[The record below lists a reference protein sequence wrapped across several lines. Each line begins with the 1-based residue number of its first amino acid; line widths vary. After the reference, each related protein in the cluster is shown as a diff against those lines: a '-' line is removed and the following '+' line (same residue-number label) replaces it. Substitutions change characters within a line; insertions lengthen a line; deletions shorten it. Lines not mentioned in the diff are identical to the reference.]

1 MSIVYSRWP
10 KSFEESYRKAGYWS
24 DEPLTQM
31 LEDQADN
38 HAHNIAIIDGDKHIS
53 YDELN
58 QMANTLA
65 LYLEQQGVKRFDTA
79 LVQLPNCLEFYVTYF
94 ALLKLGVACVNAL
107 FNHQKLEL
115 SAYIEQIQPSLLIMA
130 PEHGLFS
137 NASFLDELIAS
148 NPSLHTVL
156 SLHECDYAVSMQ
168 TVLFDA
174 EQKVIKNHNVDQASD
189 PDQVAFF
196 QLSGGSTGTPK
207 LIPRTHNDYLYSVRK
222 SVEICGLDQ
231 DTRYLCALPIQH
243 NFPMSSPGALGVFYA
258 GATLIIGKSPEPL
271 HCFELISQHKVNM
284 TALVPSAVAL
294 WLEAASSHQAK
305 LKSLKLLQ
313 VGGASFAE
321 AQARRVP
328 LVLGCQ
334 LQQVF
339 GMAEGLVN
347 YTRLDEDL
355 NYTTQG
361 RPMSE
366 ADEVK
371 VVNHVHQPV
380 AVGQTGLLMT
390 RGPYTFRGYFNS
402 PEYNQSAFDADGFYC
417 SGDLVQQDAK
427 GNIKVVGRLKD
438 QINRGGEKI
447 AAEEVEVLL
456 LKHEAI
462 HHVALVSMPDAY
474 LGEKSCAFI
483 VTNGTKVKPIM
494 LRKHLISQGM
504 ASYKIPDKFEFIDTM
519 PLTAVGKIDKKQL
532 RSQFDEGASMVSQA
546 QVSHEL

>member
-1 MSIVYSRWP
+1 MSIRYSRWP
-10 KSFEESYRKAGYWS
+10 KNFEEAYRKAGYWS

-31 LEDQADN
+31 IEDQVEKN
-38 HAHNIAIIDGDKHIS
+38 GHAIAIIDGQRQITYTQLD
-53 YDELN
+53 

-65 LYLEQQGVKRFDTA
+65 IYLDQQGINRFDTA

-94 ALLKLGVACVNAL
+94 ALLKLGVASVNAL
-107 FNHQKLEL
+107 FSHQKLEIK
-115 SAYIEQIQPSLLIMA
+115 AYVKQIQPSLLIMS
-130 PEHGLFS
+130 PEHPLFE
-137 NASFLDELIAS
+137 NQDFLAELLES
-148 NPSLHTVL
+148 QTSLHAVL
-156 SLHECDYAVSMQ
+156 SLNDCGYAVSMQ
-168 TVLFDA
+168 DILYAPDN
-174 EQKVIKNHNVDQASD
+174 KVIKNITFDQATAA
-189 PDQVAFF
+189 DQVAFF

-258 GATLIIGKSPEPL
+258 GACLIIAQSPEPL
-271 HCFELISQHKVNM
+271 HCFELISLHQVNM
-284 TALVPSAVAL
+284 TALVPPAVAL
-294 WLEAASSHQAK
+294 WLEAAPAHQAK

-321 AQARRVP
+321 SQARRVP
-328 LVLGCQ
+328 QVLGCQ

-366 ADEVK
+366 ADEVR
-371 VVNHVHQPV
+371 VVNNALQQVPI
-380 AVGQTGLLMT
+380 GQTGQLMT

-402 PEYNQSAFDADGFYC
+402 PEYNQTAFDADGFYC
-417 SGDLVQQDAK
+417 SGDLVQQDEL

-462 HHVALVSMPDAY
+462 THAALVAIPDAY
-474 LGEKSCAFI
+474 LGEKSCAFL
-483 VTNGTKVKPIM
+483 VLKNKELKPIII
-494 LRKHLISQGM
+494 RKHLLSLGI
-504 ASYKIPDKFEFIDTM
+504 ANYKLPDRFEFLPIM
-519 PLTAVGKIDKKQL
+519 PLTSVGKIDKKQL
-532 RSQFDEGASMVSQA
+532 RAQA
-546 QVSHEL
+546 QQTFLKDNSLSYL

>member
-1 MSIVYSRWP
+1 MSIRFSHWP
-10 KSFEESYRKAGYWS
+10 KNFEDAYRKAGYWT

-31 LEDQADN
+31 IEDQVEKNGQAV
-38 HAHNIAIIDGDKHIS
+38 AIIDAQRQITYQQLD
-53 YDELN
+53 

-65 LYLEQQGVKRFDTA
+65 IYLDQQGVNRFDTA

-94 ALLKLGVACVNAL
+94 ALLKLGVASVNAL
-107 FNHQKLEL
+107 FSHQKLEIK
-115 SAYIEQIQPSLLIMA
+115 AYAEQIQPSLLIVS
-130 PEHGLFS
+130 PEHTLFS
-137 NASFLDELIAS
+137 TQDFVDELVAS
-148 NPSLHTVL
+148 HASLHAIL
-156 SLHECDYAVSMQ
+156 SLSDCGYAVSMQ
-168 TVLFDA
+168 DILYSPDN
-174 EQKVIKNHNVDQASD
+174 ELIKNVTFDQASAA
-189 PDQVAFF
+189 DQVAFF

-222 SVEICGLDQ
+222 SVEVCGLDQ

-258 GATLIIGKSPEPL
+258 GATLIIGQSPEPL
-271 HCFELISQHKVNM
+271 HCFELISQHQVNM
-284 TALVPSAVAL
+284 TALVPPAVAL
-294 WLEAASSHQAK
+294 WLEAAPAHQSK

-328 LVLGCQ
+328 QVLGCQ

-366 ADEVK
+366 GDEVR
-371 VVNHVHQPV
+371 VVNNAHQ
-380 AVGQTGLLMT
+380 AVPIGQTGQLMT

-402 PEYNQSAFDADGFYC
+402 PEYNQIAFDADGFYC
-417 SGDLVQQDAK
+417 SGDLVQQDEL

-447 AAEEVEVLL
+447 AAQEVEMLL

-462 HHVALVSMPDAY
+462 THAALVAIPDAY
-474 LGEKSCAFI
+474 LGEKSCAFL
-483 VTNGTKVKPIM
+483 VLKDKALRPI
-494 LRKHLISQGM
+494 LIRKHLLSLGI
-504 ASYKIPDKFEFIDTM
+504 ANYKLPDKFEFLSQM

-532 RSQFDEGASMVSQA
+532 KDQA
-546 QVSHEL
+546 QKIAIKGKTTS

>member
-1 MSIVYSRWP
+1 MSIRFSRWP
-10 KSFEESYRKAGYWS
+10 ENFEEAYRKAGYWT

-31 LEDQADN
+31 IEDQVEKNGQA
-38 HAHNIAIIDGDKHIS
+38 IAIIDAQRQITYAQLD
-53 YDELN
+53 

-65 LYLEQQGVKRFDTA
+65 IYLDQQGVNRYDTA

-94 ALLKLGVACVNAL
+94 ALLKLGVASVNAL
-107 FNHQKLEL
+107 FSHQKLEIE
-115 SAYIEQIQPSLLIMA
+115 AYLDQIQPSLLIIS
-130 PEHGLFS
+130 PEHALFS
-137 NASFLDELIAS
+137 TQDFVEELIESHA
-148 NPSLHTVL
+148 SLHAIL
-156 SLHECDYAVSMQ
+156 SLSDCGYAVSMQ
-168 TVLFDA
+168 DILYAPDN
-174 EQKVIKNHNVDQASD
+174 KVIENVTFDQASAA
-189 PDQVAFF
+189 DQVAFF

-222 SVEICGLDQ
+222 SVEICGLDH

-258 GATLIIGKSPEPL
+258 GATLIIAQSPEPL
-271 HCFELISQHKVNM
+271 HCFELISQHQVNM
-284 TALVPSAVAL
+284 TALVPPAVAL
-294 WLEAASSHQAK
+294 WLEAAPAHQAK
-305 LKSLKLLQ
+305 LRSLKLLQ

-328 LVLGCQ
+328 QVLGCQ

-361 RPMSE
+361 RPMSDG
-366 ADEVK
+366 DEVR
-371 VVNHVHQPV
+371 VVNNAYQPV
-380 AVGQTGLLMT
+380 PMGQTGQLMT

-402 PEYNQSAFDADGFYC
+402 PEYNQTAFDADGFYC
-417 SGDLVQQDAK
+417 SGDLVQQDER

-447 AAEEVEVLL
+447 SVEEVEMLL

-462 HHVALVSMPDAY
+462 THAALVAIPDAY
-474 LGEKSCAFI
+474 LGEKSCAFL
-483 VTNGTKVKPIM
+483 VLKDKELRPI
-494 LRKHLISQGM
+494 LIRKHLLSLGI
-504 ASYKIPDKFEFIDTM
+504 ANYKLPDKFEFLSQM
-519 PLTAVGKIDKKQL
+519 PLTPVGKIDKKKL
-532 RSQFDEGASMVSQA
+532 RDEAHKSAIKRKEPS
-546 QVSHEL
+546 

>member
-1 MSIVYSRWP
+1 MSIAYSRWP
-10 KSFEESYRKAGYWS
+10 KSFEDAYRKAGYWS

-31 LEDQADN
+31 IEDQAENNPDG
-38 HAHNIAIIDGDKHIS
+38 IAIIDGERQIS
-53 YDELN
+53 YLQLD

-65 LYLEQQGVKRFDTA
+65 IYLDQQGVKRFDTA

-94 ALLKLGVACVNAL
+94 ALLKLGVASVNAL
-107 FNHQKLEL
+107 FNQQKFEIN
-115 SAYIEQIQPSLLIMA
+115 AYIKQIEPSLLIVSPDHA
-130 PEHGLFS
+130 LFMDQRF
-137 NASFLDELIAS
+137 ASELKDS
-148 NPSLHTVL
+148 VQSLHTIL
-156 SLHECDYAVSMQ
+156 SLSDVNYAVSMQ
-168 TVLFDA
+168 DILYATNNDI
-174 EQKVIKNHNVDQASD
+174 IKNSTFDQASA

-196 QLSGGSTGTPK
+196 QLSGGSSDTPK

-258 GATLIIGKSPEPL
+258 GATLVIAQSSDPL
-271 HCFELISQHKVNM
+271 HCFELISRYQVNM
-284 TALVPSAVAL
+284 TALVPPAVMA
-294 WLEAASSHQAK
+294 WLDVAPAHQAK

-321 AQARRVP
+321 EQARRVP
-328 LVLGCQ
+328 QILGCQ

-347 YTRLDEDL
+347 YTRLDEAL

-371 VVNHVHQPV
+371 VVNQSHQLVPIGQ
-380 AVGQTGLLMT
+380 VGRLMT

-402 PEYNQSAFDADGFYC
+402 PEYNQTSFDADGFYC
-417 SGDLVQQDAK
+417 SGDLVQQDEQ
-427 GNIKVVGRLKD
+427 GNIKVVGRVKD

-447 AAEEVEVLL
+447 AAEEVEMLL

-462 HHVALVSMPDAY
+462 THAALVAVPDDY

-483 VTNGTKVKPIM
+483 VLNNKNVKPLLI
-494 LRKHLISQGM
+494 RKHLLSLGI
-504 ASYKIPDKFEFIDTM
+504 ANYKVPDKIEFLSHM
-519 PLTAVGKIDKKQL
+519 PLTSVGKIDKKQL
-532 RSQFDEGASMVSQA
+532 RLQA
-546 QVSHEL
+546 RINH